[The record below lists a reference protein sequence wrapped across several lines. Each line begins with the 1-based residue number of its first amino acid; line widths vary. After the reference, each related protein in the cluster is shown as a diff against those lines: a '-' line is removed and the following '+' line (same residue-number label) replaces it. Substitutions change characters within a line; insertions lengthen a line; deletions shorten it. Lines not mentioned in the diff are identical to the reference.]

1 MRQATMDGKTFK
13 RIRMAMGLT
22 GDELAE
28 RMHVSGNYIR
38 LVETNKKPVSELL
51 EYKIMD
57 QLRRAINSDDPLF
70 KLLKELLS
78 PQSSANQF

>member
-1 MRQATMDGKTFK
+1 MEGATFK

-22 GDELAE
+22 GDQLAQ
-28 RMHVSGNYIR
+28 RLKVSGNYIR

-57 QLRRAINSDDPLF
+57 QLRSAIDSDDPLF
-70 KLLKELLS
+70 VLLKDLI
-78 PQSSANQF
+78 NKRN